1 MVDRGS
7 QTSNRKK
14 KNGLLYGRFMY
25 LPRSKCSCGDWLGS
39 RFLLVTCYIIGKW
52 QRAVHMLSVVWRIH
66 GDTLWSLLE
75 CNLAKCVWAL
85 EKEDIIEFI
94 GCLQEQDARAWL
106 AQTFSSLPQEDLVR
120 VTINMW
126 AIWYARRKAIHEAI
140 FQSPLSTHSF
150 VERFI
155 SDLNLTKPKQRAAQH
170 VHDHHL
176 GGSPHRRVSPRSMW
190 MQPCQKT
197 QSRFSGCCSQG

>member
-1 MVDRGS
+1 MDVEAISGIPHSTRCQDDFWARRYEKKGVFS
-7 QTSNRKK
+7 VRSANRMLVSNRERTAAWRD
-14 KNGLLYGRFMY
+14 GRPGKSDFKSEEKEWTSLWQVQVPSNIKMF
-25 LPRSKCSCGDWLGS
+25 LCGDWLGS

-85 EKEDIIEFI
+85 EKEDITEFI

-106 AQTFSSLPQEDLVR
+106 AQTFSSLPQEDLVC

-126 AIWYARRKAIHEAI
+126 TIWYARRKAIHEGI
-140 FQSPLSTHSF
+140 FQS
-150 VERFI
+150 FI
-155 SDLNLTKPKQRAAQH
+155 Y
-170 VHDHHL
+170 
-176 GGSPHRRVSPRSMW
+176 
-190 MQPCQKT
+190 T
-197 QSRFSGCCSQG
+197 QFCRMLY